1 MTKFQFDLEE
11 KDDRWWV
18 SVAVNST
25 LNKTRACRFFMH
37 YGSRKGCS
45 HYFEQ
50 TRTNKVFCSENCKNA
65 FKQKAGWMKKGLIN
79 MRSEKDTVG
88 SWTYINTQ
96 ASFSTK
102 KKAMEWMVDVEPLI
116 DSIME
121 LSCEEKV

>member
-11 KDDRWWV
+11 KDGRWWV

-25 LNKTRACRFFMH
+25 LNKIIPCRFFMH
-37 YGSRKGCS
+37 YGNRKGCS

-50 TRTNKVFCSENCKNA
+50 TRRNKVFCSHDCKSA
-65 FKQKAGWMKKGLIN
+65 FKQKPDWRQKGSIDLRSKK
-79 MRSEKDTVG
+79 DAVD
-88 SWTYINTQ
+88 SWAYINTQ

-102 KKAMEWMVDVEPLI
+102 KKAMEWMVNVEPLI

-121 LSCEEKV
+121 MSCEEKV

>member
-25 LNKTRACRFFMH
+25 LNKIRPCRFFMH
-37 YGSRKGCS
+37 YGKRKGCS
-45 HYFEQ
+45 QYFEQ
-50 TRTNKVFCSENCKNA
+50 TRRNKFFCSNDCKSA
-65 FKQKAGWMKKGLIN
+65 FKQKPDWRQKGSIDL
-79 MRSEKDTVG
+79 RSEKDAVD
-88 SWTYINTQ
+88 SWAYINTQ

-102 KKAMEWMVDVEPLI
+102 KKAMEWMVNVEPLI

-121 LSCEEKV
+121 MSCEKD

>member
-11 KDDRWWV
+11 KDGRWWV

-25 LNKTRACRFFMH
+25 LNKIIPCRFFMH
-37 YGSRKGCS
+37 YGNRKGCS

-50 TRTNKVFCSENCKNA
+50 TRRNKVFCSHDCKSA
-65 FKQKAGWMKKGLIN
+65 FKQKPDWRQKGSIDL
-79 MRSEKDTVG
+79 RSEKDAVD
-88 SWTYINTQ
+88 SWAYINTQ

-102 KKAMEWMVDVEPLI
+102 KKAMEWMVNVEPLI

-121 LSCEEKV
+121 MSCEEKV